1 MAAKRQ
7 AIEHRYSH
15 SKSGF
20 RQEYVYGNTVRKPAV
35 LPKRELEVQPE
46 RRKRTSRLVRKNRR
60 RAMSMSPAY
69 AMFLAVAVICA
80 VLICVAYL
88 KLQADMVSRSENI
101 SALQKEL
108 ADLTE
113 KNDTAYNAAADSVNL
128 EDIRNK
134 AMNEMGMVYASQGHV
149 VEYKSPMGD
158 FVKQFSDI
166 PSDGVL
172 AKSKS
177 ASD

>member
-1 MAAKRQ
+1 MAARRQ
-7 AIEHRYSH
+7 AIGHRQTYT
-15 SKSGF
+15 KSGI
-20 RQEYVYGNTVRKPAV
+20 RQEYVYGNTVRKPEV
-35 LPKRELEVQPE
+35 LPKRKIDAQP
-46 RRKRTSRLVRKNRR
+46 RHTRKTSRLVRKNRN
-60 RAMSMSPAY
+60 RAMSMNPAY
-69 AMFLAVAVICA
+69 AVFLTAAVVCA

-88 KLQADMVSRSENI
+88 KLQSDIVSGSQNV

-128 EDIRNK
+128 EDIRSK
-134 AMNEMGMVYASQGHV
+134 AMNDMGMVYASQGHV
-149 VEYKSPMGD
+149 VEYQSPTSDYVM
-158 FVKQFSDI
+158 QYSDI

-177 ASD
+177 AED

>member
-7 AIEHRYSH
+7 AMGHRQTNSR
-15 SKSGF
+15 SGS
-20 RQEYVYGNTVRKPAV
+20 RQEYVYGNTVRKPEV
-35 LPKRELEVQPE
+35 LPRRRQEAQPE
-46 RRKRTSRLVRKNRR
+46 RQKRTSRQVRRNRN
-60 RAMSMSPAY
+60 RAMNMSPAY
-69 AMFLAVAVICA
+69 AAFLVAAVVCA

-88 KLQADMVSRSENI
+88 KLQSDIVGRSENI
-101 SALQKEL
+101 SAMQKEL

-134 AMNEMGMVYASQGHV
+134 AMNEMGMVYATQGHV
-149 VEYKSPMGD
+149 VEYKSPTSD
-158 FVKQFSDI
+158 YVKQYSDI

-172 AKSKS
+172 AKSKNS
-177 ASD
+177 AD